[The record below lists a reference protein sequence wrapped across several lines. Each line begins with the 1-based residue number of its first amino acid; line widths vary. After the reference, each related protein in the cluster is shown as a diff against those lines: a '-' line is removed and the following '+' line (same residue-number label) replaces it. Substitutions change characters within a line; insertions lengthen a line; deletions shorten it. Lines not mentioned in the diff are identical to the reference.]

1 MAAQAARIGGPP
13 GRRIV
18 AARRLGGRGRR
29 RENADGQGPVGRSP
43 TAVRGPQQDAVEADG
58 AGHTGDRT
66 RVLVEGQAVRQ
77 AAHDAVGGRW
87 IDAIGRAA
95 GRARGCKYVSNSV
108 GAGSSKKKQYTTL
121 YRLHLNI

>member
-13 GRRIV
+13 GRRID

-58 AGHTGDRT
+58 AGPTGDRK
-66 RVLVEGQAVRQ
+66 RVLVGGRSEKRSVGKEGVRQ
-77 AAHDAVGGRW
+77 CDIRW
-87 IDAIGRAA
+87 AA
-95 GRARGCKYVSNSV
+95 GN
-108 GAGSSKKKQYTTL
+108 KKKKK
-121 YRLHLNI
+121 